1 MRTGDPTQTAIY
13 LANTL
18 LLRRARELNMLIAIL
33 LVLAPILMLVSSG
46 FSAVASL
53 AAAGVLLYRRV

>member
-1 MRTGDPTQTAIY
+1 
-13 LANTL
+13 
-18 LLRRARELNMLIAIL
+18 MLVGIL
-33 LVLAPILMLVSSG
+33 LVLAPILMMVSSG